1 MYILKGE
8 TVSDGIAMGNMIS
21 YERKRYHIPKLHIE
35 NTRTEVSRF
44 VVAVAFAKGQLQ
56 TLYEQSISTI
66 GQQDALI
73 FGIHQMILED
83 EEFYN
88 TAINLIEEQKI
99 NAEYAV
105 YEATKQVEECFYK
118 QGRTEDVWDVAERL
132 FRILMG
138 DDFSE
143 ALPKEK
149 GILVA
154 DELFPSEVMK
164 LDATKIKGIVLKK
177 GSVNSHAAILIRSR
191 QIPAIIGGEFTDAE
205 VGMPAILDAG
215 EGILYVEPDA
225 DRIARMNQKKEID
238 DAKKQEL
245 LRLKNAKTK
254 VHLCANVGNSED
266 VLLALEVGADGIG
279 LLRSE
284 MLCMKEQV
292 IPSEEE
298 QFTIYKGI
306 LQKMNGKKVVIRTW
320 DFGED
325 KTIEGLDTQGL
336 RGIRFCLS
344 HPKLFKEQ
352 LRALY
357 RASVYGNL
365 GILLPMISSVDE
377 VQKVKEL
384 LEDVKKELRTEGK
397 EFDRNINLGV
407 MIETPAAALVS
418 RELAKEADFFSIG
431 TNDLSQY
438 TLGIDRQKDS
448 YDPHHPAIMELI
460 RMTVK
465 NAHAEGITVSICGEL
480 GADESL
486 TKTFATMGID
496 ELSVAPSRVLNIR
509 KELHGAV

>member
-1 MYILKGE
+1 MNILKGK
-8 TVSDGIAMGNMIS
+8 TVFEGIAMGNIIS
-21 YERKRYHIPKLHIE
+21 YDRNQYHIQKLDIE
-35 NTRTEVSRF
+35 NVKTEVSRF

-88 TAINLIEEQKI
+88 AAINLIEEQKI
-99 NAEYAV
+99 NAEYAI
-105 YEATKQVEECFYK
+105 YEAAKQVEECFYK
-118 QGRTEDVWDVAERL
+118 QGRTEDIWDVAERL
-132 FRILMG
+132 FHILMG
-138 DDFSE
+138 DDFAG
-143 ALPKEK
+143 ALPKGK

-164 LDATKIKGIVLKK
+164 LDVSRVKGIVLKK
-177 GSVNSHAAILIRSR
+177 GSLNSHAAILIRSR
-191 QIPAIIGGEFTDAE
+191 QIPAIIGSELMDVE
-205 VGMPAILDAG
+205 VGIPAILDAG

-225 DRIARMNQKKEID
+225 DTIDRMNRKQAVEI
-238 DAKKQEL
+238 AKREEL

-254 VHLCANVGNSED
+254 VHLCANVGNMED

-336 RGIRFCLS
+336 RGIRFCFG

-377 VQKVKEL
+377 VKKVKTL
-384 LEDVKKELRTEGK
+384 LEDVKKELSEEGQ
-397 EFDRNINLGV
+397 EYDRNIKLGV
-407 MIETPAAALVS
+407 MIETPAAVLVS
-418 RELAKEADFFSIG
+418 RQLAKEADFFSIG
-431 TNDLSQY
+431 TNDLTQY
-438 TLGIDRQKDS
+438 ALGIDRQKNS
-448 YDPHHPAIMELI
+448 YDPHHPAVMELI

-465 NAHAEGITVSICGEL
+465 NAHAEGIPVGICGEL

-496 ELSVAPSRVLNIR
+496 ELSVVPSKVLNIR
-509 KELHGAV
+509 KELHGIK